1 MTQSRWLRRVGLL
14 VALAA
19 VYFIAG
25 RLGLNLAFVNASA
38 TPVWPCTGIA
48 FAAFV
53 LLGYDVWPAVLAGS
67 VLVNITTAGSAATA
81 IGIAVGNTLEG
92 VAGAYLV
99 NRFARGRRA
108 FDRPPDVFAGVSV
121 LSVPHLGRVPVRA
134 TRGRERGR
142 GALGDRHLGHA
153 ARVRSVRAGDAQRV
167 APAAAGVHG
176 RHVGD
181 DARARR
187 PRGRAL
193 AGGGAAAAA
202 GSERSADGPRQL
214 PPAHLCDRRG
224 DQAVPADRAAV
235 RRGAAGYG
243 RLEEDQRQPLPPGGE
258 PGAVP
263 RGGDAVRIVP
273 GDGHGRAVRR

>member
-67 VLVNITTAGSAATA
+67 VLVNITTAGSPAAVES
-81 IGIAVGNTLEG
+81 GSV
-92 VAGAYLV
+92 
-99 NRFARGRRA
+99 ARGGGAAPLGGRRRLHGVRRSVSLA
-108 FDRPPDVFAGVSV
+108 RQELSARVSV

-193 AGGGAAAAA
+193 AGGG
-202 GSERSADGPRQL
+202 
-214 PPAHLCDRRG
+214 
-224 DQAVPADRAAV
+224 
-235 RRGAAGYG
+235 
-243 RLEEDQRQPLPPGGE
+243 
-258 PGAVP
+258 
-263 RGGDAVRIVP
+263 
-273 GDGHGRAVRR
+273 